1 VRPASNEI
9 LKRENPQGNPKRTK
23 LESIGTI
30 KSHKENTSERKEKK
44 KKSSEKTKLPQKQM
58 NDSL

>member
-44 KKSSEKTKLPQKQM
+44 KNPQKKR
-58 NDSL
+58 NCLKNK